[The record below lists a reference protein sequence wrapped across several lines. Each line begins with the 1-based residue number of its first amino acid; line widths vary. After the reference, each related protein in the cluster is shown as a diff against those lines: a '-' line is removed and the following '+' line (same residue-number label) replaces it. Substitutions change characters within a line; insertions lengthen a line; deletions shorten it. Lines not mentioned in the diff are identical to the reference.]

1 MNKKFTLV
9 ISRTKPQETSTR
21 LMGKYSGAWVNPD
34 ECNFCKLHT
43 IKVNGEQQ
51 TPHIVVQMNAVN
63 TIKAAAK
70 IKDPDLCN
78 EIVNL
83 DLFAKEF
90 EYHTKY
96 YNSFTYGYSSSMRNR
111 EKEPTDDDCLQ
122 PNSKSDWD
130 SVKNFINQQVLLEKK
145 AVS

>member
-63 TIKAAAK
+63 AIKAAAK

-90 EYHTKY
+90 EYHTKC

-122 PNSKSDWD
+122 PNSKSDWE